1 LDKAT
6 PCTLPHLSSG
16 EVLNIASALIKQV
29 LTLQDFETWTSVRKD
44 YLPNEYHTIFDVVDK
59 HCERFHTLPTFED
72 LKFEVRDT
80 ATVEKLFAIE
90 SIEVEADAFMLLQYL
105 KNEYTQKEILDS
117 LETYIDN
124 SVAFEDAEESVA
136 HLHQI
141 VLDVE
146 KKVDLQEPQESMQRI
161 TLFEDD
167 TEIGKYLPLGL
178 NADYDHEIQF
188 SPRDLVLIGGRRG
201 AGKSLTCANIAHSV
215 FESGKSAMYFTIEMD
230 SRSILQ
236 RICSIATGVPFSR
249 LRTKNLSVT
258 EWQLVAGWWANRF
271 QQGQDRLME
280 YNEHRDFEKFH
291 HNLTTNCELLPT
303 QQVDVIYDPAL
314 TLAKIKAEMDK
325 KVKSLNVAVV
335 LVDYIN
341 QVKRSA
347 VPSRMGQ
354 YDWTEQIE
362 VSKAL
367 KSMAQEYEC
376 TVVTPY
382 QTDASGEARFAKG
395 ILDAADAAYAL
406 ETYDQEDAA
415 ITFNCTK
422 MRSAAMRSFTSTV
435 NWETMKIGPE
445 SAMTPSDREQSE
457 HKTGE
462 DIDDL

>member
-1 LDKAT
+1 M
-6 PCTLPHLSSG
+6 
-16 EVLNIASALIKQV
+16 LNIASALIKQV

-44 YLPNEYHTIFDVVDK
+44 YLPNEYHTIFDVVDR
-59 HCERFHTLPTFED
+59 HCEKFHSLPTFED

-167 TEIGKYLPLGL
+167 DEIGKYLALGL

-215 FESGKSAMYFTIEMD
+215 FEGGKSAMYFTIEMD

-236 RICSIATGVPFSR
+236 RICSISTGVPFSR
-249 LRTKNLSVT
+249 LRTKNLSVM

-271 QQGQDRLME
+271 QNGQDRLKE
-280 YNEHRDFEKFH
+280 YNEHRDFEQFH
-291 HNLTTNCELLPT
+291 HKLTTTCELLPT

-422 MRSAAMRSFTSTV
+422 MRSAAMRSFTSSV

-445 SAMTPSDREQSE
+445 SAMTPTEREQSE